1 MGLENIAL
9 NHGWSQAFLGAM
21 IVMTGL
27 VILSAAISQIHKL
40 VAFWERR
47 QDRMASAKGEG
58 PANKEADNVSVEGAQ
73 CPLDFTATLKVYRPL
88 TESLGAPFQL
98 KDLYQRAVEYDLPHP
113 HITIRC
119 LREDGHLVALG
130 EGFFNWNE

>member
-1 MGLENIAL
+1 MGFANIAA
-9 NHGWSQAFLGAM
+9 NHGWSQTFLGIS
-21 IVMTGL
+21 IVMIGL
-27 VILSAAISQIHKL
+27 VVLALAISQIHKL

-47 QDRMASAKGEG
+47 QT
-58 PANKEADNVSVEGAQ
+58 PAQAAAAQPHDNKALSDDQ
-73 CPLDFTATLKVYRPL
+73 CPADLHAVLALYRPL

-98 KDLYQRAVEYDLPHP
+98 KDLYQRATECKLPHP

-119 LREDGHLVALG
+119 LREDGHLIALG

>member
-9 NHGWSQAFLGAM
+9 NHGWSQAFLGAT
-21 IVMTGL
+21 IVMIGL
-27 VILSAAISQIHKL
+27 IILSAAISQIHKL

-47 QDRMASAKGEG
+47 QAGQPAESA
-58 PANKEADNVSVEGAQ
+58 ALARQEADLPSAEGAQ
-73 CPLDFTATLKVYRPL
+73 CPLDFSVTLKLYRPL

>member
-1 MGLENIAL
+1 MGFDNIAA
-9 NHGWSQAFLGAM
+9 NYGWSQAILGIS

-27 VILSAAISQIHKL
+27 VALSLAISQIHKL

-47 QDRMASAKGEG
+47 QAGPSTKATDTADQKMASTPPLE
-58 PANKEADNVSVEGAQ
+58 DQ
-73 CPLDFTATLKVYRPL
+73 CPLDLDATLKRYRPL

-98 KDLYQRAVEYDLPHP
+98 KDLYHQAVSHDLPHP

-119 LREDGHLVALG
+119 LREDGRLIALG
-130 EGFFNWNE
+130 DGFFNWNE

>member
-1 MGLENIAL
+1 MGFDNIAA
-9 NHGWSQAFLGAM
+9 NYGWSQAILGIS

-27 VILSAAISQIHKL
+27 VILSLAISQIHKL

-47 QDRMASAKGEG
+47 QAGSSVKSSGPADPQTASA
-58 PANKEADNVSVEGAQ
+58 PPLADQ
-73 CPLDFTATLKVYRPL
+73 CPLDLDATLKRYRPL

-98 KDLYQRAVEYDLPHP
+98 KDLYHQAVAHDLPHP

-119 LREDGHLVALG
+119 LREDGHLIALG

>member
-9 NHGWSQAFLGAM
+9 YNGWSQAFLGAA

-27 VILSAAISQIHKL
+27 VILSMAISQIHKL
-40 VAFWERR
+40 VAIWERR
-47 QDRMASAKGEG
+47 QAGSTTESGLSTPTGMDI
-58 PANKEADNVSVEGAQ
+58 PPSVGAQ
-73 CPLDFTATLKVYRPL
+73 CPLDLNATLKLYRPL

-119 LREDGHLVALG
+119 LREDGHLLALG

>member
-1 MGLENIAL
+1 MGFANIAA
-9 NHGWSQAFLGAM
+9 NHGWSQSFLGIT

-27 VILSAAISQIHKL
+27 FILTIAISQIHKL

-47 QDRMASAKGEG
+47 QAGKLADTTESPLVSSAAAPTLADSC
-58 PANKEADNVSVEGAQ
+58 PADLPAM
-73 CPLDFTATLKVYRPL
+73 LKLYRPL
-88 TESLGAPFQL
+88 TESLGTPFQL
-98 KDLYQRAVEYDLPHP
+98 KDLYRLAADYDLPHP

-119 LREDGHLVALG
+119 LREDGHLIALG

>member
-9 NHGWSQAFLGAM
+9 NHGWSQAFLGAA

-47 QDRMASAKGEG
+47 QARPASAASGG
-58 PANKEADNVSVEGAQ
+58 PAKEVADSASAEGLH
-73 CPLDFTATLKVYRPL
+73 CPLDFTATLKIYRPL

-119 LREDGHLVALG
+119 LREDGHLVSLG

>member
-1 MGLENIAL
+1 MGLANIAL
-9 NHGWSQAFLGAM
+9 NHGWSQAFLGIT
-21 IVMTGL
+21 IVMIGL

-47 QDRMASAKGEG
+47 QAGPSAAGGELPPPEMDNASGEG
-58 PANKEADNVSVEGAQ
+58 DQ
-73 CPLDFTATLKVYRPL
+73 CPLDFSTTLKLYRPL

>member
-9 NHGWSQAFLGAM
+9 NHGWSQAFLGAV
-21 IVMTGL
+21 IVMIGL
-27 VILSAAISQIHKL
+27 IILSIAISQIHKL
-40 VAFWERR
+40 VAFWERHQAGPSAGSGER
-47 QDRMASAKGEG
+47 VLQEADSASAM
-58 PANKEADNVSVEGAQ
+58 AAQ
-73 CPLDFTATLKVYRPL
+73 CPLDLHDSLKLYRPL

-119 LREDGHLVALG
+119 LREDGHLIGLG

>member
-1 MGLENIAL
+1 MGLDNIAL
-9 NHGWSQAFLGAM
+9 YHGWSQAFLGAT
-21 IVMTGL
+21 IVMIGL
-27 VILSAAISQIHKL
+27 IILSIAISQIHKL

-47 QDRMASAKGEG
+47 QVGPSAASGK
-58 PANKEADNVSVEGAQ
+58 PAQHEADSAASTGDQ
-73 CPLDFTATLKVYRPL
+73 CPLDLHASLKLYRPL

-98 KDLYQRAVEYDLPHP
+98 KDLYQRATQYDLPHP

>member
-47 QDRMASAKGEG
+47 QAGPSSSVSKGPAREKADSASA
-58 PANKEADNVSVEGAQ
+58 EGAQ

>member
-1 MGLENIAL
+1 MGLDNIAL
-9 NHGWSQAFLGAM
+9 YHGWSQAFLGAL

-27 VILSAAISQIHKL
+27 VILSVAISQIHKL

-47 QDRMASAKGEG
+47 QAG
-58 PANKEADNVSVEGAQ
+58 PSSESGVLATHEMDIPSSIGAQ
-73 CPLDFTATLKVYRPL
+73 CPLDFTETLKLYRPL

-119 LREDGHLVALG
+119 LREDGHLVSLG

>member
-1 MGLENIAL
+1 MGLDNIAL
-9 NHGWSQAFLGAM
+9 YHGWSQAFLGAL

-27 VILSAAISQIHKL
+27 VILSLAISQIHKL

-47 QDRMASAKGEG
+47 KSAPSSGDGTHGG
-58 PANKEADNVSVEGAQ
+58 PEADIPSAEGAQ
-73 CPLDFTATLKVYRPL
+73 CPLDFTATLKLYRPL
-88 TESLGAPFQL
+88 TETLGAPFQL

>member
-1 MGLENIAL
+1 MGLDNIAA
-9 NHGWSQAFLGAM
+9 NYGWSQAFLGIT
-21 IVMTGL
+21 IVMIGL
-27 VILSAAISQIHKL
+27 IILSMAISQIHKL

-47 QDRMASAKGEG
+47 QAG
-58 PANKEADNVSVEGAQ
+58 PPAETAGAAVDLATNAPAGDQ
-73 CPLDFTATLKVYRPL
+73 CPLDLTASLKLYRPL

-98 KDLYQRAVEYDLPHP
+98 KDLYQMAVNYDLPHP

-119 LREDGHLVALG
+119 LREDGHLIALG

>member
-9 NHGWSQAFLGAM
+9 YNGWSQAFLGAV

-27 VILSAAISQIHKL
+27 VILSMAISQIHKL
-40 VAFWERR
+40 VALWERR
-47 QDRMASAKGEG
+47 QSGSTTEIGLSSPPGLDT
-58 PANKEADNVSVEGAQ
+58 PPSVGAQ
-73 CPLDFTATLKVYRPL
+73 CPLDLNATLKLYRPL

-119 LREDGHLVALG
+119 LREDGHLLALG